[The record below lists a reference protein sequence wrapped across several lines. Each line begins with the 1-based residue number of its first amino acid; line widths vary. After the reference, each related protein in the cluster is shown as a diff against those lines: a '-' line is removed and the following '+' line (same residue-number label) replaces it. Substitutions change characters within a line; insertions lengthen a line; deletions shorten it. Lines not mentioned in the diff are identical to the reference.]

1 MKQSEAIKKLDS
13 VFSKYIRLRDAM
25 PNGTFRCISCGK
37 ILPIQTADAG
47 HFFSRMHMNTRFDED
62 NVHAECRQCNRMTP
76 GHLIGYMANLEK
88 KIGTLRMEALEQNAR
103 RMRKWSVL
111 ELQCLIDYYSN
122 KCRELQKE
130 KGLTI

>member
-37 ILPIQTADAG
+37 ILPMQTADAG
-47 HFFSRMHMNTRFDED
+47 HFFSRMHMSTRFDED

-88 KIGTLRMEALEQNAR
+88 KIGTPRMEALEQNAH

-111 ELQCLIDYYSN
+111 ELQCLIDYYTK